1 MILFYHILRI
11 LYMIYWTLFKAF
23 MFDMK
28 HQESLNEV
36 FIYNEKN
43 HNSKVILKLIF
54 KITLSRLDFDF
65 ENS

>member
-1 MILFYHILRI
+1 
-11 LYMIYWTLFKAF
+11 MIYWTIFKAF

-36 FIYNEKN
+36 FIYNGKN